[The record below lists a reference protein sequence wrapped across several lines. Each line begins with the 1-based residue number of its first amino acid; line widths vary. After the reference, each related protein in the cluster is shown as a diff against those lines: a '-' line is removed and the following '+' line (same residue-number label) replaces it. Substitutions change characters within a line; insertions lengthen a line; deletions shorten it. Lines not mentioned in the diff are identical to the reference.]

1 MTGAMKLTLHSAW
14 RSSAAYRVRIG
25 LNLKGLAYDV
35 VPVNLVANQHLEPAY
50 AALNPQRLLPT
61 LEVGGRTLTQSLAI
75 LEWLD
80 ETAPEP
86 PLLPTDPFDRAT
98 VRAMAEIIACDIHP
112 VNNLRILRALTGLG
126 VDEPGRD
133 VWIQRWI
140 TDGFAA
146 LEPLIVERGKGFAF
160 GDAPGLADCCLVP
173 QVYNA
178 ERFKTDLTPFPAIR
192 AVAARAVEHPAFA
205 AAHPNLQ
212 PDALHA

>member
-1 MTGAMKLTLHSAW
+1 MKLTLHSAW

-25 LNLKGLAYDV
+25 LNLKGLAYDI
-35 VPVNLVANQHLEPAY
+35 VPVNLVASQHLEPAY

-61 LEVGGRTLTQSLAI
+61 LEVGSRTLTQSLAI

-86 PLLPTDPFDRAT
+86 RLLPADPFDRAV
-98 VRAMAEIIACDIHP
+98 VRAMAEIVACDIHP

-133 VWIQRWI
+133 AWIQRWI
-140 TDGFAA
+140 IDGFEA
-146 LEPLIVERGKGFAF
+146 LELLIAQHGKGFAF
-160 GDAPGLADCCLVP
+160 GDTPGLADCCLLP

-178 ERFKTDLTPFPAIR
+178 ERFKTDLTPFPGIR
-192 AVAARAVEHPAFA
+192 AVAARCAEHPAFA
-205 AAHPNLQ
+205 AAHPNTQ
-212 PDALHA
+212 PDAIHA

>member
-1 MTGAMKLTLHSAW
+1 MKLTLHSAW

-25 LNLKGLAYDV
+25 LNLKGLAYDI
-35 VPVNLVANQHLEPAY
+35 VPVNLVASQHLEPAY
-50 AALNPQRLLPT
+50 ATLNPQRLLPT
-61 LEVGGRTLTQSLAI
+61 LEVDGKVLTQSLAI

-86 PLLPTDPFDRAT
+86 RLLPADPFDRAT
-98 VRAMAEIIACDIHP
+98 VRAMAEIVACDIHP

-133 VWIQRWI
+133 AWIQRWI

-146 LEPLIVERGKGFAF
+146 LELLVAQHGKGFAF
-160 GDAPGLADCCLVP
+160 GDTPGLADCCLVP

-178 ERFKTDLTPFPAIR
+178 ERFKADLTPFPAIR
-192 AVAARAVEHPAFA
+192 AIAARCAEHPAFA
-205 AAHPNLQ
+205 AAHPNTQ
-212 PDALHA
+212 PDAIHA